1 MEPVI
6 GVEDAPFDERLNDF
20 YSPSVSL
27 NRLRPRSDA
36 ATAPADL
43 LLRALEPPP
52 VKVRHI
58 PLVDLLRKPYR
69 ELSDD

>member
-27 NRLRPRSDA
+27 NRLRPRPDA
-36 ATAPADL
+36 AAAPADL

-52 VKVRHI
+52 VKVRYI